1 MTLTGE
7 FGGKSF
13 LLASAAIGLS
23 AGMTATLFY
32 SLGSFIPSLQAE
44 FGWSRGDIS
53 LAVTLMTLAV
63 FVSGATAGRLCDRYG
78 AANIGAASL
87 VAYALAVVL
96 LVATTGS
103 IELFWALYALIALLG
118 VGSTPIVLVR
128 PIAAAFEKQRGLALG
143 IALTGAGLAGFWVP
157 QMVAMMTEAAGWRAA
172 YLALAGIAIATAPIV
187 WFGFRSVPQD
197 RKASATV
204 APPVGMTAAEARR
217 TNRFWLL
224 TVVSFAMAAGLGG
237 VVVHLVP
244 LLRDLGAD
252 PLAAAGTASLV
263 GLSSVVGRLGIGLL
277 LDRLPAA
284 LVSLAVLAL
293 AALGIGLL
301 RIDGLAMGAVA
312 AILLGLAAGAEI
324 DLLAYLTAS
333 QFGQREYGAIYGW
346 QYSVFALGYGL
357 SPFALGLMR
366 DATGDYAL
374 ALAVSCLL
382 VGVAALL
389 MLGLRG
395 HARTT
400 SDCRE
405 ASPVPSITAK

>member
-87 VAYALAVVL
+87 VAYALGVVL
-96 LVATTGS
+96 LVATARS

-187 WFGFRSVPQD
+187 WFGFRSVPQG

-204 APPVGMTAAEARR
+204 APPAGMTAAEARR

-224 TVVSFAMAAGLGG
+224 TVISFAMAAGLGG

-277 LDRLPAA
+277 LDRFPAA

-400 SDCRE
+400 GDCGE

>member
-1 MTLTGE
+1 MILTGE

-87 VAYALAVVL
+87 VAYALGVVL
-96 LVATTGS
+96 LVATSGS

-187 WFGFRSVPQD
+187 WFGFRSVPQG

-204 APPVGMTAAEARR
+204 APPAGVTAAEARR

-224 TVVSFAMAAGLGG
+224 TVISFAMAAGLGG

-244 LLRDLGAD
+244 LLHDLGAD

-277 LDRLPAA
+277 LDRFPAA

-324 DLLAYLTAS
+324 DLLAYMTAS

-400 SDCRE
+400 GDCGE

>member
-87 VAYALAVVL
+87 VAYALGVVL
-96 LVATTGS
+96 LVATARS

-187 WFGFRSVPQD
+187 WFGFRSVPQG

-204 APPVGMTAAEARR
+204 APPAGMTAAEARR

-224 TVVSFAMAAGLGG
+224 TVISFAMAAGLGG

-277 LDRLPAA
+277 LDRFPAA

-400 SDCRE
+400 GDCGE
-405 ASPVPSITAK
+405 ASPVPSIAAK